1 MVAETV
7 RQSGLFYWEKI
18 MKFTRRTLIA
28 AAAVSAI
35 TAMAPTFSS
44 VAQAAEKTDITIA
57 VGGKSLYYYLPLTIA
72 ERLGYF
78 KDEGLNVKIVDFQ
91 GGSRSLQAVV
101 GGSADVVSGAF
112 EHTISMQAKKQ
123 PMTAFVLQGRAPQ
136 LTMVVSNKRMPD
148 YKQLSDLKGKK
159 IGVTAPGSSS
169 QMVANYILAKGG
181 LTPKDVAF
189 IGVGSSSGAVAALRS
204 GQIDALIN
212 LDPVITILT
221 KSGDAKI
228 VADTRKVKESESF
241 FGGTLPAGCLYAPAS
256 FVEKNPKTVQA
267 LTNAIVR
274 ADQWISKA
282 SAEDVAKVV
291 PESYL
296 MGNRDIYL
304 AGFEGNREAL
314 SPDGKFPDGCAKI
327 SLNALTTVNDK
338 IDPSKIDLNKVY
350 TNKFVEEA
358 LKKYPAK

>member
-1 MVAETV
+1 
-7 RQSGLFYWEKI
+7 
-18 MKFTRRTLIA
+18 MKFTRRTIIA
-28 AAAVSAI
+28 AAAAG
-35 TAMAPTFSS
+35 TFAMMAPGMSTAF
-44 VAQAAEKTDITIA
+44 AAEKTDITIA

-72 ERLGYF
+72 EQLGYF

-91 GGSRSLQAVV
+91 GGSRALQAVV

-123 PMTAFVLQGRAPQ
+123 AMTAFVLQGRAPQ
-136 LTMVVSNKRMPD
+136 LAMVVSTKKMPN

-181 LTPKDVAF
+181 LGPKDVAF

-212 LDPVITILT
+212 LDPVITLLT
-221 KSGDAKI
+221 RNGDAKV
-228 VADTRKVKESESF
+228 VADTRKVAESESF
-241 FGGTLPAGCLYAPAS
+241 FGGTLPAGCLYAPTS
-256 FVEKNPKTVQA
+256 FVEKNPKAVQA

-274 ADQWISKA
+274 ADEWLSKA
-282 SAEDVAKVV
+282 TPEDVAKVV

-296 MGNRDIYL
+296 MGNRDVYL

-314 SPDGKFPDGCAKI
+314 SPDGKFPEGCANI
-327 SLNALTTVNDK
+327 SLNASKTVNDK
-338 IDPSKIDLNKVY
+338 IDPAKIDLSKVY

>member
-1 MVAETV
+1 M
-7 RQSGLFYWEKI
+7 I
-18 MKFTRRTLIA
+18 TRRTMIASACA
-28 AAAVSAI
+28 AAMMFA
-35 TAMAPTFSS
+35 APMSF
-44 VAQAAEKTDITIA
+44 AQQAKPEKTNVTIA

-72 ERLGYF
+72 EQLGYF
-78 KDEGLNVKIVDFQ
+78 KDEGLDVKVVDFQ

-123 PMTAFVLQGRAPQ
+123 PMMAFVLQGRAPQ
-136 LTMVVSNKRMPD
+136 QALVVSTKTMKD
-148 YKQLSDLKGKK
+148 FKQISDLKGKK

-169 QMVANYILAKGG
+169 QMVASYILSQAGIG
-181 LTPKDVAF
+181 PKDVAY
-189 IGVGSSSGAVAALRS
+189 IGVGSSSGAVSAIRS

-228 VADTRKVKESESF
+228 VSDLRKVSEAEKIF
-241 FGGTLPAGCLYAPAS
+241 KGTLPAGTLYAPPS
-256 FVEKNPKTVQA
+256 FIEKYPNTVQA

-274 ADQWISKA
+274 ADQWLAKA
-282 SAEDVAKVV
+282 TPEEVAKVV

-296 MGNRDIYL
+296 MGNREIYL

-314 SPDGKFPDGCAKI
+314 SPDGRFPDGCAKV
-327 SLNALTTVNDK
+327 SLDALFKDNPKV
-338 IDPSKIDLNKVY
+338 DPSKIDLSKVY
-350 TNKFVEEA
+350 TNKFVDAA
-358 LKKYPAK
+358 LKRYPTK